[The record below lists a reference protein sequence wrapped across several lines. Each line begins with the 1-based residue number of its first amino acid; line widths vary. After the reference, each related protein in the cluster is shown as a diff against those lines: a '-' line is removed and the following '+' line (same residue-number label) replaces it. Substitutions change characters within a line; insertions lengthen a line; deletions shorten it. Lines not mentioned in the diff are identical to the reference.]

1 MMNKN
6 TFILKGNILYSKT
19 KTELSVTEQGFL
31 ICFEGISQGVY
42 PQIPDAFQN
51 LPVIDCGDCLIIP
64 GMTDLHLHAPQ

>member
-1 MMNKN
+1 MNKN

-42 PQIPDAFQN
+42 PQMLSKTFPLSTA
-51 LPVIDCGDCLIIP
+51 G
-64 GMTDLHLHAPQ
+64 TA